1 MALRKLD
8 ILTISATNYLIN
20 ILVLMRNLDNYLGR

>member
-8 ILTISATNYLIN
+8 ISTISATNYLIN
-20 ILVLMRNLDNYLGR
+20 ILVLMRNLDN